1 MAKASVFK
9 MVGVGVVANNPAILS
24 KEIEVTP
31 TEWLPMHD
39 GEMVSNGAK
48 MTHKTKDVDGNET
61 QGMILTDQI
70 VKATWLPG
78 GSNRLSAPN
87 VRRGVHVELWATAD
101 ADKYYWKTMGLDDH
115 LHKLETIIIG
125 ISNTTDE
132 AVTDLKPEHMYWIE
146 FSTHTKRLAFC
157 TSKSNGEPYQHELWI
172 DTEEGEFM
180 YTDDIGNLINVKSKV
195 NLIHAQN
202 AKGTFIKLDQKDIK
216 MFAPQDMLVDIKR
229 NIDVK
234 AGKNIKMVAGVD
246 IDAEAKQNI
255 RMKGG
260 VLASIDGGGSKMT
273 LTSGGTTLK
282 TPKFTGS
289 R

>member
-9 MVGVGVVANNPAILS
+9 MVGVGVVANNKAITD
-24 KEIEVTP
+24 KVIEVTP

-39 GEMVSNGAK
+39 GEMTSNAAK
-48 MTHKTKDVDGNET
+48 MTHKSKDIDGNET
-61 QGMILTDQI
+61 QGMILTDQV

-78 GSNRLSAPN
+78 GSNRLSAPD

-132 AVTDLKPEHMYWIE
+132 SVTDLTPEHMYWIE
-146 FSTHTKRLAFC
+146 FSTHSKRLAFC
-157 TSKSNGEPYQHELWI
+157 SSKSQGEAYQHELYI
-172 DTEEGEFM
+172 DTDASELM
-180 YTDDIGNLINVKSKV
+180 YTDDIGNLVNVKSKL
-195 NLIHAQN
+195 NLIHLQN
-202 AKGTFIKLDQKDIK
+202 AKGAYIKIDQKDIK
-216 MFAPQDMLVDIKR
+216 MFAPQDITAEATR
-229 NIDVK
+229 NVSVK
-234 AGKNIKMVAGVD
+234 AGKNIALDAG
-246 IDAEAKQNI
+246 QNLTA
-255 RMKGG
+255 KGG

-273 LTSGGTTLK
+273 LTAGGTTLK

>member
-9 MVGVGVVANNPAILS
+9 MVGVGVVANNKELMS

-31 TEWLPMHD
+31 TEWLSMHD
-39 GEMVSNGAK
+39 GEMTSNGAQMK
-48 MTHKTKDVDGNET
+48 HKAKDIDGNES
-61 QGMILTDQI
+61 QGMILTDQV
-70 VKATWLPG
+70 VKATWLPS
-78 GSNRLSAPN
+78 GSNRLSAPD

-132 AVTDLKPEHMYWIE
+132 SVKDLTPENMYWIE

-157 TSKSNGEPYQHELWI
+157 TSKSNGEAYQHELWI
-172 DTEEGEFM
+172 DTDASELM
-180 YTDDIGNLINVKSKV
+180 YTDDIGNLVNVKSKV
-195 NLIHAQN
+195 NLIHLQN
-202 AKGTFIKLDQKDIK
+202 AKGAYIKIDQKDIK
-216 MFAPQDMLVDIKR
+216 MFAPQDINAEATRDVS
-229 NIDVK
+229 VK
-234 AGKNIKMVAGVD
+234 AGRHMALD
-246 IDAEAKQNI
+246 AKQNLTA
-255 RMKGG
+255 KGG

-273 LTSGGTTLK
+273 FTASGTTLK